1 MSIVLRA
8 AVAAVLLA
16 TPALAQ
22 SVPEITPA
30 PRPDA
35 QQPAAEK
42 VEVEGFRS
50 ARWGMTEA
58 EVKAAVR
65 KDFSLAA
72 DKVKVERHPTERT
85 TVLTVRVEDLLE
97 GAGPAQVS
105 YVLGYAS
112 KKLVQVNVVWGTPVD
127 PKAPAE
133 HVVAAANQL
142 RQFFLN
148 AGYDPETVVGNARA
162 SDGTIVV
169 FQGQDA
175 RKRTTVLR
183 LASVPPPEKAEK
195 AQPAVTL
202 FLSYILDSRNPDIFR
217 LKKGQF

>member
-1 MSIVLRA
+1 MTILARA
-8 AVAAVLLA
+8 AFAAALLA
-16 TPALAQ
+16 TSALAQ
-22 SVPEITPA
+22 NVPA
-30 PRPDA
+30 PRADA

-58 EVKAAVR
+58 EVKAAIR
-65 KDFSLAA
+65 KDFNAAA

-97 GAGPAQVS
+97 GAGPAQVA
-105 YVLGYAS
+105 YVLGYTS
-112 KKLVQVNVVWGTPVD
+112 KKLVQVNIVWGTPVD
-127 PKAPAE
+127 PTPAE

-148 AGYDPETVVGNARA
+148 AGYDPETVVGNAKA

-183 LASVPPPEKAEK
+183 LASVSPAEKAEK
-195 AQPAVTL
+195 AEPAVTL
-202 FLSYILDSRNPDIFR
+202 FLSYVLDSRNPDIFR
-217 LKKGQF
+217 LRKGQF